1 MEIEDLIDDYNN
13 GNESEWIKYFG
24 DELDVFFKYAHR
36 RGFFD
41 KLDIL
46 DEHQNEYL
54 LFLYSIDKP
63 EFYRLITEEY
73 LNDVDMIDGKPYLTT
88 SDKGGNLSKLFCD
101 NRRNDLSRS
110 TVESI
115 LNGDN
120 EWGQYN
126 GYDLTDNIY
135 RDVIEELTKENL
147 TRLKEYI
154 VDTLTGVQVGTD
166 TELLESIAET
176 QGTDYVTINNDN
188 IDEIVDDEETMKEL
202 MRDELSDLKNE
213 LYYVYET
220 SYNTAYEDQL
230 YKEVTGELEKYFDMP
245 NAKWSSRPHTY
256 KKDTQVEIFQVP
268 IHNFESNILDYLNRS
283 KGWGYNSTLE
293 YWGNYIDILTEDDE
307 CLTVYPSDY
316 ADSRDVD
323 KNINIYFNDY
333 I

>member
-13 GNESEWIKYFG
+13 GNESEWMKYFN

-73 LNDVDMIDGKPYLTT
+73 LNDVDFIDGKPYLTT
-88 SDKGGNLSKLFCD
+88 NDKGGNLSKLFCD

-120 EWGQYN
+120 EWDQYN

-147 TRLKEYI
+147 VRLKEYI
-154 VDTLTGVQVGTD
+154 VDTLNGTQIEPQ

-176 QGTDYVTINNDN
+176 QGTDYVTVNIDN

-245 NAKWSSRPHTY
+245 NSKWSSRPHTY
-256 KKDTQVEIFQVP
+256 KKNTQVEIFQVP

-316 ADSRDVD
+316 ANSREVD

>member
-120 EWGQYN
+120 EWDQYN

-245 NAKWSSRPHTY
+245 NSKWSSRPHTY
-256 KKDTQVEIFQVP
+256 KKNTQVEIFQVP

-316 ADSRDVD
+316 ANSREVD

>member
-13 GNESEWIKYFG
+13 GNDSEWVKYFG
-24 DELDVFFKYAHR
+24 GDIDVFFKFAHR

-41 KLDIL
+41 KLEIL

-54 LFLYSIDKP
+54 LFLYAVDKP

-230 YKEVTGELEKYFDMP
+230 YNEVTGKLEKYFDF
-245 NAKWSSRPHTY
+245 NQKQ
-256 KKDTQVEIFQVP
+256 K
-268 IHNFESNILDYLNRS
+268 NLNS
-283 KGWGYNSTLE
+283 
-293 YWGNYIDILTEDDE
+293 
-307 CLTVYPSDY
+307 
-316 ADSRDVD
+316 
-323 KNINIYFNDY
+323 
-333 I
+333 